1 LGEGEREK
9 EEETVEVEGEKKKAK
24 IHAHFQ
30 LIGSS
35 GEPGDTVN
43 PMTQLVSA
51 ASEIFIEDNWSLA

>member
-1 LGEGEREK
+1 M
-9 EEETVEVEGEKKKAK
+9 EVEGEKKKAK